1 MALLPP
7 VYDKLIKSALNI
19 LTLYCTHTH
28 KQRII
33 GVSRAHNSHQ
43 MLPIH
48 SSDIYTMIRA
58 GIVCNIMF
66 HSRFNAAIICYI
78 HFRDLHSMDL
88 THSIISIQTK
98 WYTILINPMRT
109 CQSNVNDIASKAN
122 KISSNL
128 YTTSMAECSSRTK
141 HVFVSLVF
149 FSSRLLNALS
159 NPLWMEVINALTNY
173 CSFFRPFVV
182 GTYFE
187 IDTIDLVKHIAST
200 DLCACHLSK
209 VCVQVDSR

>member
-1 MALLPP
+1 
-7 VYDKLIKSALNI
+7 
-19 LTLYCTHTH
+19 
-28 KQRII
+28 
-33 GVSRAHNSHQ
+33 
-43 MLPIH
+43 MLPIY

-128 YTTSMAECSSRTK
+128 YTTSMAKCSSRTK

-159 NPLWMEVINALTNY
+159 NPLWMEVKLSTRWQIIAHFFVPLSSGHTLKLTQLTWWSILLRQTLPLVT
-173 CSFFRPFVV
+173 CQRSACK
-182 GTYFE
+182 
-187 IDTIDLVKHIAST
+187 TI
-200 DLCACHLSK
+200 
-209 VCVQVDSR
+209 

>member
-1 MALLPP
+1 
-7 VYDKLIKSALNI
+7 
-19 LTLYCTHTH
+19 
-28 KQRII
+28 
-33 GVSRAHNSHQ
+33 
-43 MLPIH
+43 MLPIY

-66 HSRFNAAIICYI
+66 HSRFYAAIICYI

-141 HVFVSLVF
+141 HVFVSLGFFFAFIKCSFQSSLNGSYQRVDKLLLI
-149 FSSRLLNALS
+149 FSSLCRRDILWNWHNWLGEAYCFDRPLRLS
-159 NPLWMEVINALTNY
+159 
-173 CSFFRPFVV
+173 
-182 GTYFE
+182 
-187 IDTIDLVKHIAST
+187 LVKGLRASRF
-200 DLCACHLSK
+200 K
-209 VCVQVDSR
+209 VIETHFTSSHFF